1 MNRASPA
8 QLRKSLE
15 VADALAK
22 AGIRFVCMPVV
33 DEADHANLADQ
44 ANERI
49 ERLAVISESQE
60 KVRL

>member
-1 MNRASPA
+1 MSRSSPV

-15 VADALAK
+15 LARAFAK

-44 ANERI
+44 AQ
-49 ERLAVISESQE
+49 ERLGRIAVIVEAKE
-60 KVRL
+60 RMV